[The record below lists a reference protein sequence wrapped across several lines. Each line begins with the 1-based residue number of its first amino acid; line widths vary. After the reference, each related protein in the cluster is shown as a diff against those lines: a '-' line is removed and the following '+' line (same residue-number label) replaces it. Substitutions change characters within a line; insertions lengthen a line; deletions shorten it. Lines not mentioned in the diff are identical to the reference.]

1 MSKLEVDY
9 DYEIQVR
16 DQKIAELSHKVQE
29 TKKLVHYLEIIKV
42 RDEKIAELESKVQEI
57 KESIHNLHYKLAL
70 ELKRRAIANVL
81 RMRNQK

>member
-42 RDEKIAELESKVQEI
+42 RDEKIAELESKVKEI
-57 KESIHNLHYKLAL
+57 KESIHNLHYIAAVEFKN
-70 ELKRRAIANVL
+70 RAIANVL
-81 RMRNQK
+81 QMRNQK